1 MDYGVM
7 RWLIG
12 TLHKTGYVL
21 VNGMVKYTVYD
32 FEETFSISNIPFE
45 IDSKVLEEGLLSCAN
60 LELWLL
66 YLARVRRSA
75 VAGAG
80 RTEQEARDD
89 TIAAFELALQHVG

>member
-1 MDYGVM
+1 M
-7 RWLIG
+7 
-12 TLHKTGYVL
+12 
-21 VNGMVKYTVYD
+21 
-32 FEETFSISNIPFE
+32 
-45 IDSKVLEEGLLSCAN
+45 SKVLEEGLLSCAN

-80 RTEQEARDD
+80 RTEQEARED